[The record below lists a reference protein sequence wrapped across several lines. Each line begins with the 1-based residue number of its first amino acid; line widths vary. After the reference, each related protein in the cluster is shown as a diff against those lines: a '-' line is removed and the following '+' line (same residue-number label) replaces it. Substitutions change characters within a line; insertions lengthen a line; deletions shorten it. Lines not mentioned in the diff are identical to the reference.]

1 MEKWPHAGFMTV
13 MGASLSSEPL
23 TRNDCLALLD
33 RADLARVVLSV
44 RCLPAALPARIALFE
59 DDHLVITSRESAVLL
74 AARRGD
80 VISVQI
86 DGLEDDGT
94 TWSVMVSGIATTV
107 SPDEVQTKRIQDSLD
122 RGATLLALPLSVVI
136 GQRGH

>member
-1 MEKWPHAGFMTV
+1 MTV
-13 MGASLSSEPL
+13 LGRSLSGEPL
-23 TRNDCLALLD
+23 TRQDCLELLD

-59 DDHLVITSRESAVLL
+59 DDHLVLASRESAVIL

-86 DGLEDDGT
+86 DGLEGDGT
-94 TWSVMVSGIATTV
+94 TWSVMVSGIASAV
-107 SPDEVQTKRIQDSLD
+107 SPDEVLTKRIQDSVD

>member
-1 MEKWPHAGFMTV
+1 MSV
-13 MGASLSSEPL
+13 MDESLSSEPL
-23 TRNDCLALLD
+23 TREDCLQLLG

-44 RCLPAALPARIALFE
+44 RCLPAALPARIALVE
-59 DDHLVITSRESAVLL
+59 GNHLVLASRKDAVIL

-86 DGLEDDGT
+86 DGLEEDGA
-94 TWSVMVSGIATTV
+94 TWSVMVSGIATV
-107 SPDEVQTKRIQDSLD
+107 VAHDEVQNPRIQASLD

-136 GQRGH
+136 GQRGR

>member
-1 MEKWPHAGFMTV
+1 MAATGQ
-13 MGASLSSEPL
+13 SLSSEPL
-23 TRNDCLALLD
+23 SRDACLALLD
-33 RADLARVVLSV
+33 NADLARVVLSV
-44 RCLPAALPARIALFE
+44 RCLPAALPARIALIGE
-59 DDHLVITSRESAVLL
+59 DHLVLSSRESAVIL

-86 DGLEDDGT
+86 DGIDEQGC
-94 TWSVMVSGIATTV
+94 TWSVMVSGIASSAAPEELQV
-107 SPDEVQTKRIQDSLD
+107 PRIEASRE

>member
-1 MEKWPHAGFMTV
+1 
-13 MGASLSSEPL
+13 MGQPLSSEPL
-23 TRNDCLALLD
+23 TRADCLELLD

-59 DDHLVITSRESAVLL
+59 DDHLVLASRESAVIL

-86 DGLEDDGT
+86 DGLESDGT
-94 TWSVMVSGIATTV
+94 TWSVMVSGIASTV
-107 SPDEVQTKRIQDSLD
+107 APEEVQTKRIQDSQD

>member
-1 MEKWPHAGFMTV
+1 MTAT
-13 MGASLSSEPL
+13 GQSLSSEPL
-23 TRNDCLALLD
+23 SRNDCLELLD
-33 RADLARVVLSV
+33 KADLARVVLSV
-44 RCLPAALPARIALFE
+44 RCLPAALPARIALIGE
-59 DDHLVITSRESAVLL
+59 DHLVLSSRESAVIL

-86 DGLEDDGT
+86 DGIDDSGS
-94 TWSVMVSGIATTV
+94 TWSVMVSGIA
-107 SPDEVQTKRIQDSLD
+107 SSAAPDELQIPRIQATLE

>member
-1 MEKWPHAGFMTV
+1 M
-13 MGASLSSEPL
+13 
-23 TRNDCLALLD
+23 
-33 RADLARVVLSV
+33 LSV

-59 DDHLVITSRESAVLL
+59 DDHLVLASRESAVIL

-86 DGLEDDGT
+86 DGLESDGT
-94 TWSVMVSGIATTV
+94 TWSVMVSGIASTV
-107 SPDEVQTKRIQDSLD
+107 APEEVQTKRIQDSLD

>member
-1 MEKWPHAGFMTV
+1 MTA
-13 MGASLSSEPL
+13 MGQPLSSEPL
-23 TRNDCLALLD
+23 TRGDCLRLLD

-59 DDHLVITSRESAVLL
+59 DDHLVLASRESAVIL

-86 DGLEDDGT
+86 DGLESDGT
-94 TWSVMVSGIATTV
+94 TWSVMVSGIASTV
-107 SPDEVQTKRIQDSLD
+107 APEEVQTKRIQDSQD

>member
-1 MEKWPHAGFMTV
+1 MTV
-13 MGASLSSEPL
+13 TGASLSSEPL
-23 TRNDCLALLD
+23 TRKNCLALLD

-44 RCLPAALPARIALFE
+44 RCLPAALPARIALVE
-59 DDHLVITSRESAVLL
+59 DDHLVITSRESAVIL

-94 TWSVMVSGIATTV
+94 TWSVMVSGIASTV
-107 SPDEVQTKRIQDSLD
+107 SPDEVQSQRIQDSID
-122 RGATLLALPLSVVI
+122 RGATALALPLSVVI

>member
-1 MEKWPHAGFMTV
+1 MTA
-13 MGASLSSEPL
+13 MGQSHSSEPL
-23 TRNDCLALLD
+23 TRGDCLRLLD

-59 DDHLVITSRESAVLL
+59 EDHLVLASRESAVIL

-86 DGLEDDGT
+86 DGLESDGT
-94 TWSVMVSGIATTV
+94 TWSVMVSGIASTV
-107 SPDEVQTKRIQDSLD
+107 APEEVQTKRIQDSLD

>member
-1 MEKWPHAGFMTV
+1 MR
-13 MGASLSSEPL
+13 LSRNEPL
-23 TRNDCLALLD
+23 TREDCLRLLD

-44 RCLPAALPARIALFE
+44 RCLPAALPARIALVRG
-59 DDHLVITSRESAVLL
+59 DHLVLASKESAVIV

-86 DGLEDDGT
+86 DGLETDGS
-94 TWSVMVSGIATTV
+94 TWSVMVSGIASSV
-107 SPDEVQTKRIQDSLD
+107 EPEEVQTKRIQDSVD

>member
-1 MEKWPHAGFMTV
+1 MAVTGQ
-13 MGASLSSEPL
+13 SLSSEPL
-23 TRNDCLALLD
+23 TREDCLRRLD
-33 RADLARVVLSV
+33 GADLARVVLSV
-44 RCLPAALPARIALFE
+44 RCLPAALPARIALFQE
-59 DDHLVITSRESAVLL
+59 DHLVLASRESAVIL

-86 DGLEDDGT
+86 DGLDPDGT
-94 TWSVMVSGIATTV
+94 TWSVMVSGIATSA
-107 SPDEVQTKRIQDSLD
+107 SPDEVHAQRIQDSLE

>member
-1 MEKWPHAGFMTV
+1 MTA
-13 MGASLSSEPL
+13 MGQPLSSEPL
-23 TRNDCLALLD
+23 TRADCLELLD

-59 DDHLVITSRESAVLL
+59 DDHLVLASRESAVIL

-86 DGLEDDGT
+86 DGLESDGT
-94 TWSVMVSGIATTV
+94 TWSVMVSGIASTV
-107 SPDEVQTKRIQDSLD
+107 APEEVQTKRIQDSQD

>member
-1 MEKWPHAGFMTV
+1 MTV
-13 MGASLSSEPL
+13 LGRSLSSEPL
-23 TRNDCLALLD
+23 TRQDCLELLD

-59 DDHLVITSRESAVLL
+59 DDHLVLASHESAVIL

-86 DGLEDDGT
+86 DGLESNGT
-94 TWSVMVSGIATTV
+94 TWSVMVSGIASTV
-107 SPDEVQTKRIQDSLD
+107 SPEEVQTKRIQDSMD

>member
-1 MEKWPHAGFMTV
+1 MTA
-13 MGASLSSEPL
+13 MGHSLSSEPL
-23 TRNDCLALLD
+23 TREDCLRLLG

-44 RCLPAALPARIALFE
+44 RCLPAALPARIALVK
-59 DDHLVITSRESAVLL
+59 DDHLVLTSRESAVIL
-74 AARRGD
+74 AAQRGD

-86 DGLEDDGT
+86 DGLESDDT
-94 TWSVMVSGIATTV
+94 TWSVMVSGIASTV
-107 SPDEVQTKRIQDSLD
+107 SPDEVQTRRIQDSVD

>member
-1 MEKWPHAGFMTV
+1 
-13 MGASLSSEPL
+13 
-23 TRNDCLALLD
+23 
-33 RADLARVVLSV
+33 V
-44 RCLPAALPARIALFE
+44 RCLPAALPARIALVG
-59 DDHLVITSRESAVLL
+59 DDHLVLASRESAVIL

-94 TWSVMVSGIATTV
+94 TWSVMVSGIASLV
-107 SPDEVQTKRIQDSLD
+107 SPDEIQTQRIQDSVN

>member
-1 MEKWPHAGFMTV
+1 MSV
-13 MGASLSSEPL
+13 MDESLSSEPL
-23 TRNDCLALLD
+23 TREDCLQLLG

-44 RCLPAALPARIALFE
+44 RCLPAALPARIALVE
-59 DDHLVITSRESAVLL
+59 GNHLVLASREDAVIL

-86 DGLEDDGT
+86 DGLEEDGA
-94 TWSVMVSGIATTV
+94 TWSVMVSGIATV
-107 SPDEVQTKRIQDSLD
+107 VAHDEVQNPRIQASLD

-136 GQRGH
+136 GQRGR

>member
-1 MEKWPHAGFMTV
+1 
-13 MGASLSSEPL
+13 MGPSLSSEPL
-23 TRNDCLALLD
+23 TREDCLALLD

-44 RCLPAALPARIALFE
+44 RCLPAALPARIALCE
-59 DDHLVITSRESAVLL
+59 DDHLVLASRESAVIL

-94 TWSVMVSGIATTV
+94 TWSVMVSGIASTV
-107 SPDEVQTKRIQDSLD
+107 SPGEVQTQRIQDSVD
-122 RGATLLALPLSVVI
+122 RGASLLALPLSVVI

>member
-1 MEKWPHAGFMTV
+1 
-13 MGASLSSEPL
+13 MGEAPTNEPL
-23 TRNDCLALLD
+23 TREDCLGLLD

-44 RCLPAALPARIALFE
+44 RCLPAALPARIALVRA
-59 DDHLVITSRESAVLL
+59 DHLVLASKESAVIM

-86 DGLEDDGT
+86 DGLETDGS
-94 TWSVMVSGIATTV
+94 TWSVMVSGIA
-107 SPDEVQTKRIQDSLD
+107 SSAEPEEVQTKRIQDSLD

>member
-1 MEKWPHAGFMTV
+1 
-13 MGASLSSEPL
+13 MGQPLSSEPL
-23 TRNDCLALLD
+23 TRADCLRLLD

-59 DDHLVITSRESAVLL
+59 EDHLVLASRESAVIL

-86 DGLEDDGT
+86 DGLESDGT
-94 TWSVMVSGIATTV
+94 TWSVMVSGIASTV
-107 SPDEVQTKRIQDSLD
+107 APEEVQTQRIQDSLD

>member
-1 MEKWPHAGFMTV
+1 
-13 MGASLSSEPL
+13 MGRPLSSEPL
-23 TRNDCLALLD
+23 TREDCLRLLD

-44 RCLPAALPARIALFE
+44 RCLPAALPARIALVHE
-59 DDHLVITSRESAVLL
+59 DHLVLASREDAVIL
-74 AARRGD
+74 AAQRGD

-86 DGLEDDGT
+86 DGLEADGT
-94 TWSVMVSGIATTV
+94 TWSVMVSGIASTV
-107 SPDEVQTKRIQDSLD
+107 ETEEVQTQRIQDSME

>member
-1 MEKWPHAGFMTV
+1 
-13 MGASLSSEPL
+13 MGESLRNEPL
-23 TRNDCLALLD
+23 TREDCLQLLD

-44 RCLPAALPARIALFE
+44 RCLPAALPARIALVRG
-59 DDHLVITSRESAVLL
+59 DHLVLASKESAVIG

-86 DGLEDDGT
+86 DGLETDGS
-94 TWSVMVSGIATTV
+94 TWSVMVSGIASSV
-107 SPDEVQTKRIQDSLD
+107 EPDEVQTKRIQDSVD

>member
-1 MEKWPHAGFMTV
+1 MSRDA
-13 MGASLSSEPL
+13 
-23 TRNDCLALLD
+23 CLALLD
-33 RADLARVVLSV
+33 NADLARVVLSV
-44 RCLPAALPARIALFE
+44 RCLPAALPARIALIGE
-59 DDHLVITSRESAVLL
+59 DHLVLSSRESAVIL

-86 DGLEDDGT
+86 DGIDEQGC
-94 TWSVMVSGIATTV
+94 TWSVMVSGIASSAAPEELQV
-107 SPDEVQTKRIQDSLD
+107 PRIEASRE